1 MRSFVA
7 RLGIF
12 LLAIISFSATLIY
25 GGGAWAPLPEGI
37 PDSGQATGWAL
48 QLAILAHVILGLRV
62 FGILVTWTFIAP
74 TTNETISK
82 DGRAA
87 VLHASAIAALWS
99 LSALIAGLTTM
110 ANVLGVPF
118 KEVFR
123 QGFISTYLIYLPPSR
138 SYIITALIALT
149 IAIAGVFLVSLNSI
163 ALLAALAGAGITAPL
178 LNGHAAS
185 LGSHSL
191 AMTSSVAHGL
201 AMSAWVGCLW
211 AVSAFVK
218 AKDQKV
224 VSRFSALAALSVAVL
239 AISGIAAAYARLDSF
254 SDLWLSRY
262 GQIVVLK
269 TIFFALLMWLAVQ
282 IRARLTTSGNLKK
295 FLAVE
300 VAIMTLAIGVGV
312 ALHSTPMS
320 RISMPLNSAG
330 EEILG
335 FAYPPEPTL
344 STIIFGWNPEWTMLT
359 ISLIGAGLY
368 SIGVIRVKQNQ
379 ITWSVLR
386 TISFMIGIGLVIWT
400 TSAGISM
407 YSKVSFEYHMI
418 QHMTLSMIAPI
429 FIVLS
434 TPITLALRALP
445 AQKSSDHRSIR
456 EWILALLHS
465 SYSKLI
471 THPLM
476 VLAIFTFGLYG
487 MYFTPL
493 FATLMASHTGHIF
506 MELHFLISGI
516 LFSYVVIGADPSPRQ
531 VPYWSRLMIVL
542 VGLSLHAFF
551 AIAIMQSS
559 ESIGIDWYIQVQPPW
574 ITDLLADTTAGGS
587 IAWALG
593 EIPTFLLLVIVA
605 VMWAKSDTRLAKQ
618 IDRAADRD
626 GDADLKAYNA
636 QLNALNSRDNSTN
649 E

>member
-1 MRSFVA
+1 MNGFIA

-12 LLAIISFSATLIY
+12 LLVIISFSVTLIY
-25 GGGAWAPLPEGI
+25 GGAAWAPLPEGI
-37 PDSGQATGWAL
+37 PDSGQATSWIL
-48 QLAILAHVILGLRV
+48 QLAILAHVVFGLRV

-74 TTNETISK
+74 TSGETISRE
-82 DGRAA
+82 GRTA
-87 VLHASAIAALWS
+87 VLHASAIAAAWS
-99 LSALIAGLTTM
+99 LSAVIAGLATM
-110 ANVLGVPF
+110 ANILGVPF
-118 KEVFR
+118 REVFR
-123 QGFISTYLIYLPPSR
+123 QGFISTYLMYLPPSR
-138 SYIITALIALT
+138 SYIITGLIAL
-149 IAIAGVFLVSLNSI
+149 AIAVAGIFLVSLNSI
-163 ALLAALAGAGITAPL
+163 ALLAAFAGAGIAAPL
-178 LNGHAAS
+178 LNSHSAS

-191 AMTSSVAHGL
+191 ALTSSVAHGL

-211 AVSAFVK
+211 AVSSFVK
-218 AKDQKV
+218 AKDLKV
-224 VSRFSALAALSVAVL
+224 VARFSALAATSVGILAV
-239 AISGIAAAYARLDSF
+239 SGIAAAYARLDSL

-300 VAIMTLAIGVGV
+300 IAIMTLAIGVGV

-335 FAYPPEPTL
+335 FAYPPAPSL

-359 ISLIGAGLY
+359 IALLAAALY
-368 SIGVIRVKQNQ
+368 TIGVIRVKQNQ
-379 ITWSVLR
+379 IKWSALR

-418 QHMTLSMIAPI
+418 QHMILSMIAPI

-445 AQKSSDHRSIR
+445 AQKSTDHRSTR

-487 MYFTPL
+487 LYFTPL

-559 ESIGIDWYIQVQPPW
+559 EPIGVDWYIQVQPPW

-636 QLNALNSRDNSTN
+636 QLGVLNNRDNSTS

>member
-1 MRSFVA
+1 MNGFIA

-12 LLAIISFSATLIY
+12 LLVIISFSATLIY
-25 GGGAWAPLPEGI
+25 GGAAWAPLPEGI
-37 PDSGQATGWAL
+37 PDSGQATSWIL
-48 QLAILAHVILGLRV
+48 QLAILAHVVFGLRV

-74 TTNETISK
+74 TSGETISRE
-82 DGRAA
+82 GRTA
-87 VLHASAIAALWS
+87 VLHASAIAAAWS
-99 LSALIAGLTTM
+99 LSAVIAGLATM
-110 ANVLGVPF
+110 ANILGVPLR
-118 KEVFR
+118 EVFR
-123 QGFISTYLIYLPPSR
+123 QGFISTYLMYLPPSR
-138 SYIITALIALT
+138 SYIITGLIAL
-149 IAIAGVFLVSLNSI
+149 AIAVAGIFLVSLNSI
-163 ALLAALAGAGITAPL
+163 ALLAALAGAGIAAPL
-178 LNGHAAS
+178 LNSHSAS

-191 AMTSSVAHGL
+191 ALTSSVAHGL

-211 AVSAFVK
+211 AVSSFVK
-218 AKDQKV
+218 AKDLKV
-224 VSRFSALAALSVAVL
+224 VARFSALAATSVGVL
-239 AISGIAAAYARLDSF
+239 AVSGIAAAYARLDSL

-300 VAIMTLAIGVGV
+300 VAIMTLAIGAGV

-335 FAYPPEPTL
+335 FAYPPAPSL
-344 STIIFGWNPEWTMLT
+344 STIIFGWNPEWAMLT
-359 ISLIGAGLY
+359 IALLAAALY
-368 SIGVIRVKQNQ
+368 TIGVVRVKQNQ
-379 ITWSVLR
+379 IKWSALR

-418 QHMTLSMIAPI
+418 QHMILSMIAPI

-445 AQKSSDHRSIR
+445 AQKSTDHRSTR

-487 MYFTPL
+487 LYFTPL
-493 FATLMASHTGHIF
+493 FATLMSSHTGHIF

-531 VPYWSRLMIVL
+531 IPYWSRLMIVL

-559 ESIGIDWYIQVQPPW
+559 EPIGVDWYIQVQPPW

-636 QLNALNSRDNSTN
+636 QLGVLNNRDNSTS

>member
-1 MRSFVA
+1 MNGFIA

-12 LLAIISFSATLIY
+12 LLAIVSFSTVLVY
-25 GGGAWAPLPEGI
+25 GGAAWAPLPEGI
-37 PDSGQATGWAL
+37 PDSGQATSWTL
-48 QLAILAHVILGLRV
+48 QFAILAHVIFGLRV
-62 FGILVTWTFIAP
+62 FGLLVSWTFIAP
-74 TTNETISK
+74 TSGATISR
-82 DGRAA
+82 DGRKA
-87 VLHASAIAALWS
+87 VLHASSIAALWS
-99 LSALIAGLTTM
+99 LSAVIAGLTTM

-118 KEVFR
+118 REIFR
-123 QGFISTYLIYLPPSR
+123 QGFISTYLMYLPPSR

-149 IAIAGVFLVSLNSI
+149 ISIAGVFLVSLNSI
-163 ALLAALAGAGITAPL
+163 ALLAALAAAGIAAPL
-178 LNGHAAS
+178 LNSHAAS

-191 AMTSSVAHGL
+191 ALTSSVAHGL

-211 AVSAFVK
+211 AVSSFVK
-218 AKDQKV
+218 AKELKV
-224 VSRFSALAALSVAVL
+224 VARFSALAAISVAVL
-239 AISGIAAAYARLDSF
+239 AVSGIAAAYARLDSW

-269 TIFFALLMWLAVQ
+269 TIFFALLMWIAVQ
-282 IRARLTTSGNLKK
+282 IRSRLTAQGSLAK
-295 FLAVE
+295 FLAAE
-300 VAIMTLAIGVGV
+300 VAIMATAIGVGV

-320 RISMPLNSAG
+320 RLAPPLNSAG

-335 FAYPPEPTL
+335 FAYPPPPSL
-344 STIIFGWNPEWTMLT
+344 STIVLGWNAEWFML
-359 ISLIGAGLY
+359 SLGLVAAGLY
-368 SIGVIRVKQNQ
+368 TFGVIRVKQNQ
-379 ITWSVLR
+379 IEWSFLR
-386 TISFMIGIGLVIWT
+386 TLSFMTGIGLVIWT
-400 TSAGISM
+400 TNSGISM

-445 AQKSSDHRSIR
+445 AKKSSDHRSLR

-471 THPLM
+471 THPLV

-493 FATLMASHTGHIF
+493 FATLMGSHTGHIF
-506 MELHFLISGI
+506 MELHFLISGL
-516 LFSYVVIGADPSPRQ
+516 LFSYVVIGADPSPRV
-531 VPYWSRLMIVL
+531 VPYWARLMIVL

-559 ESIGIDWYIQVQPPW
+559 EPIGVDWYIQVQPPW

-593 EIPTFLLLVIVA
+593 EVPTFLLLVIVA
-605 VMWAKSDTRLAKQ
+605 IMWAKDDTRLAKQ
-618 IDRAADRD
+618 LDRAADRD
-626 GDADLKAYNA
+626 GDAELKSYNA
-636 QLNALNSRDNSTN
+636 QLSALNKSDAN

>member
-1 MRSFVA
+1 MNGFIA

-12 LLAIISFSATLIY
+12 LLVIISFSATLIY
-25 GGGAWAPLPEGI
+25 GGAAWAPLPEGI
-37 PDSGQATGWAL
+37 PDSGQATSWIL
-48 QLAILAHVILGLRV
+48 QLAILAHVVFGLRV

-74 TTNETISK
+74 TSGETISRE
-82 DGRAA
+82 GRTA
-87 VLHASAIAALWS
+87 VLHASAIAAAWS
-99 LSALIAGLTTM
+99 LSAVIAGLATM
-110 ANVLGVPF
+110 ANILGVPLR
-118 KEVFR
+118 EVFR
-123 QGFISTYLIYLPPSR
+123 QGFISTYLMYLPPSR
-138 SYIITALIALT
+138 SYIITGLIAL
-149 IAIAGVFLVSLNSI
+149 AIAVAGIFLVSLNSI
-163 ALLAALAGAGITAPL
+163 ALLAALAGAGIAAPL
-178 LNGHAAS
+178 LNSHSAS

-191 AMTSSVAHGL
+191 ALTSSVAHGL

-211 AVSAFVK
+211 AVSSFVK
-218 AKDQKV
+218 AKDLKV
-224 VSRFSALAALSVAVL
+224 VARFSALAATSVAVL
-239 AISGIAAAYARLDSF
+239 AVSGIAAAYARLDSL

-300 VAIMTLAIGVGV
+300 VAIMTLAIGAGV

-335 FAYPPEPTL
+335 FAYPPAPSL
-344 STIIFGWNPEWTMLT
+344 STIIFGWNPEWAMLT
-359 ISLIGAGLY
+359 IALLAAALY
-368 SIGVIRVKQNQ
+368 TIGVVRVKQNQ
-379 ITWSVLR
+379 IKWSTLR

-418 QHMTLSMIAPI
+418 QHMILSMIAPI

-445 AQKSSDHRSIR
+445 AQKSTDHRSTR

-487 MYFTPL
+487 LYFTPL

-551 AIAIMQSS
+551 AIAIMQSI
-559 ESIGIDWYIQVQPPW
+559 EPIGVDWYIQVQPPW

-605 VMWAKSDTRLAKQ
+605 VTWAKSDTRLAKQ

-636 QLNALNSRDNSTN
+636 QLGVLNNRDNSTS

>member
-1 MRSFVA
+1 MNGFIA

-12 LLAIISFSATLIY
+12 LLVIISFSATLIY
-25 GGGAWAPLPEGI
+25 GGAAWAPLPEGI
-37 PDSGQATGWAL
+37 PDSGQATSWIL
-48 QLAILAHVILGLRV
+48 QLAILAHVVFGLRV

-74 TTNETISK
+74 TSGETISRE
-82 DGRAA
+82 GRTA
-87 VLHASAIAALWS
+87 VLHASAIAAAWS
-99 LSALIAGLTTM
+99 LSAVIAGLATM
-110 ANVLGVPF
+110 ANILGVPLR
-118 KEVFR
+118 EVFR
-123 QGFISTYLIYLPPSR
+123 QGFISTYLMYLPPSR
-138 SYIITALIALT
+138 SYIITGLIAL
-149 IAIAGVFLVSLNSI
+149 AIAVAGIFLVSLNSI
-163 ALLAALAGAGITAPL
+163 ALLAALAGAGIAAPL
-178 LNGHAAS
+178 LNSHSAS

-191 AMTSSVAHGL
+191 ALTSSVAHGL

-211 AVSAFVK
+211 AVSSFVK
-218 AKDQKV
+218 AKDLKV
-224 VSRFSALAALSVAVL
+224 VARFSALAATSVAVL
-239 AISGIAAAYARLDSF
+239 AVSGIAAAYARLDSL

-300 VAIMTLAIGVGV
+300 VAIMTLAIGAGV

-335 FAYPPEPTL
+335 FAYPPAPSL
-344 STIIFGWNPEWTMLT
+344 STIIFGWNPEWAMLT
-359 ISLIGAGLY
+359 IALLAAALY
-368 SIGVIRVKQNQ
+368 TIGVVRVKQNQ
-379 ITWSVLR
+379 IKWSALR

-418 QHMTLSMIAPI
+418 QHMILSMIAPI

-445 AQKSSDHRSIR
+445 AQKSTDHRSTR

-487 MYFTPL
+487 LYFTPL

-551 AIAIMQSS
+551 AIAIMQSI
-559 ESIGIDWYIQVQPPW
+559 EPIGVDWYIQVQPPW

-636 QLNALNSRDNSTN
+636 QLGVLNNRDNSTS

>member
-1 MRSFVA
+1 MNGFIA

-12 LLAIISFSATLIY
+12 LLVIISFSATLIY
-25 GGGAWAPLPEGI
+25 GGAAWAPLPEGI
-37 PDSGQATGWAL
+37 PDSGQATSWIL
-48 QLAILAHVILGLRV
+48 QLAILAHVVFGLRV

-74 TTNETISK
+74 TSGETISRE
-82 DGRAA
+82 GRPA
-87 VLHASAIAALWS
+87 VLHASAIAAAWS
-99 LSALIAGLTTM
+99 LSAVIAGLATM
-110 ANVLGVPF
+110 ANILGVPLR
-118 KEVFR
+118 EVFR
-123 QGFISTYLIYLPPSR
+123 QGFISTYLMYLPPSR
-138 SYIITALIALT
+138 SYIITGLIAL
-149 IAIAGVFLVSLNSI
+149 AIAVAGIFLVSLNSI
-163 ALLAALAGAGITAPL
+163 ALLAALAGAGIAAPL
-178 LNGHAAS
+178 LNSHSAS

-191 AMTSSVAHGL
+191 ALTSSVAHGL

-211 AVSAFVK
+211 AVSSFVK
-218 AKDQKV
+218 AKDLKV
-224 VSRFSALAALSVAVL
+224 VARFSALAATSVGVL
-239 AISGIAAAYARLDSF
+239 AVSGIAAAYARLDSL

-300 VAIMTLAIGVGV
+300 VAIMTLAIGAGV

-335 FAYPPEPTL
+335 FAYPPAPSL
-344 STIIFGWNPEWTMLT
+344 STIIFGWNPEWAMLT
-359 ISLIGAGLY
+359 IALLAAALY
-368 SIGVIRVKQNQ
+368 TIGVVRVKQNQ
-379 ITWSVLR
+379 IKWSALR

-418 QHMTLSMIAPI
+418 QHMILSMIAPI

-445 AQKSSDHRSIR
+445 AQKSTDHRSTR

-487 MYFTPL
+487 LYFTPL

-559 ESIGIDWYIQVQPPW
+559 EPIGVDWYIQVQPPW

-605 VMWAKSDTRLAKQ
+605 VTWAKSDTRLAKQ

-636 QLNALNSRDNSTN
+636 QLGVLNNRDNSTS

>member
-1 MRSFVA
+1 MKSVIA

-12 LLAIISFSATLIY
+12 LLAIVSFSTVLIY
-25 GGGAWAPLPEGI
+25 GGAAWAPLPEGI
-37 PDSGQATGWAL
+37 PDSGQATSWAL
-48 QLAILAHVILGLRV
+48 QLAVFAHVVLGLRV
-62 FGILVTWTFIAP
+62 FGLLITWSFIAP
-74 TTNETISK
+74 TSSETISR
-82 DGRAA
+82 DGRSA

-99 LSALIAGLTTM
+99 LSAVVAGLTTM

-118 KEVFR
+118 REVFR
-123 QGFISTYLIYLPPSR
+123 QGFISTYLMSLPPSR
-138 SYIITALIALT
+138 SYIITALIALS
-149 IAIAGVFLVSLNSI
+149 IAAAGVFLVSLNSI
-163 ALLAALAGAGITAPL
+163 ALLAALAGAGIASPL
-178 LNGHAAS
+178 LNSHAAS

-191 AMTSSVAHGL
+191 ALTTSVAHGL

-211 AVSAFVK
+211 AVSNFVK
-218 AKDQKV
+218 AKDLKV
-224 VSRFSALAALSVAVL
+224 VARFSALAATSVAVL
-239 AISGIAAAYARLDSF
+239 AISGVAAAYARLDSF

-269 TIFFALLMWLAVQ
+269 TLFFAILMILAIQ
-282 IRARLTTSGNLKK
+282 IRARLTSTGSLKK
-295 FLAVE
+295 FLSLEISIMAV
-300 VAIMTLAIGVGV
+300 AIGVGV

-320 RISMPLNSAG
+320 RVSAPLNSAG

-335 FAYPPEPTL
+335 FAYPPAPTL
-344 STIIFGWNPEWTMLT
+344 STIIFGWNPEWFMLT
-359 ISLIGAGLY
+359 ISLVAAALYTFGL
-368 SIGVIRVKQNQ
+368 IRVRRNQ
-379 ITWSVLR
+379 IQWSALR
-386 TISFMIGIGLVIWT
+386 TISFMVGIGLVIWT
-400 TSAGISM
+400 TNAGISM

-434 TPITLALRALP
+434 APITLALRALP
-445 AQKSSDHRSIR
+445 AQKTSDHRSIR

-465 SYSKLI
+465 GYSKLI

-487 MYFTPL
+487 LYFTPL

-506 MELHFLISGI
+506 MELHFLISGL
-516 LFSYVVIGADPSPRQ
+516 LFSYVVIGTDPSPRN
-531 VPYWSRLMIVL
+531 VPYWARLMIVL

-559 ESIGIDWYIQVQPPW
+559 EPIGVDWYIQVQPPW
-574 ITDLLADTTAGGS
+574 IPDLLADTTAGGS

-593 EIPTFLLLVIVA
+593 EIPTLLLLVIVA
-605 VMWAKSDTRLAKQ
+605 IMWSRSDTRLAKQ
-618 IDRAADRD
+618 LDRAADRD

-636 QLNALNSRDNSTN
+636 QLTALNNRDSETT

>member
-1 MRSFVA
+1 MNSLIA
-7 RLGIF
+7 RVGTF
-12 LLAIISFSATLIY
+12 LLAIISFSVVLVY
-25 GGGAWAPLPEGI
+25 GGAAWAPTYEGL
-37 PDSGQATGWAL
+37 PDSGQATSWIL
-48 QLAILAHVILGLRV
+48 QFAILAHVILGLRV
-62 FGILVTWTFIAP
+62 FGLLVTWTFIAP
-74 TTNETISK
+74 SSGATMSRE
-82 DGRAA
+82 GRSA
-87 VLHASAIAALWS
+87 VLHASAISALWAF
-99 LSALIAGLTTM
+99 SAVIAGLTTM

-123 QGFISTYLIYLPPSR
+123 QGFISTYLMYLPPSR
-138 SYIITALIALT
+138 SYIITGLIALT
-149 IAIAGVFLVSLNSI
+149 ISIAGVFLVSLNSI
-163 ALLAALAGAGITAPL
+163 ALLAALAAAGIAAPL
-178 LNGHAAS
+178 LNSHASS

-191 AMTSSVAHGL
+191 ALTSSVAHGL

-211 AVSAFVK
+211 AVASFVR
-218 AKDQKV
+218 AKDLSV
-224 VSRFSALAALSVAVL
+224 VSRFSALAATSVAVL
-239 AISGIAAAYARLDSF
+239 AVSGVAAAYARLDSW

-262 GQIVVLK
+262 GQIVILK
-269 TIFFALLMWLAVQ
+269 TIFFALLMVLAVQ
-282 IRARLTTSGNLKK
+282 IRARLASQGSIAK
-295 FLAVE
+295 FLSAE
-300 VAIMTLAIGVGV
+300 VAIMATAIGVGV

-320 RISMPLNSAG
+320 RIAQPLNSAG

-335 FAYPPEPTL
+335 FAYPPPPTL
-344 STIIFGWNPEWTMLT
+344 MNIVFGWNPEWFML
-359 ISLIGAGLY
+359 SVGLIAAALY
-368 SIGVIRVKQNQ
+368 TFGVIRVRQNQ
-379 ITWSVLR
+379 IEWSVLR
-386 TISFMIGIGLVIWT
+386 TISFMVGIGLVIWT

-445 AQKSSDHRSIR
+445 AQKSSDHRSLR

-465 SYSKLI
+465 GYSKLI

-487 MYFTPL
+487 LYFTPL

-516 LFSYVVIGADPSPRQ
+516 LFSYVVIGADPTPRN

-551 AIAIMQSS
+551 AIAIMQST
-559 ESIGIDWYIQVQPPW
+559 EPIGVDWYIQVQPPW

-605 VMWAKSDTRLAKQ
+605 VMWARDDTRLAKQ
-618 IDRAADRD
+618 LDRAADRD
-626 GDADLKAYNA
+626 GDAELKAYNT
-636 QLNALNSRDNSTN
+636 QLSALNKNDLN

>member
-1 MRSFVA
+1 MNGFIA

-12 LLAIISFSATLIY
+12 LLVIISFSATLIY
-25 GGGAWAPLPEGI
+25 GGAAWAPLPEGI
-37 PDSGQATGWAL
+37 PDSGQATSWIL
-48 QLAILAHVILGLRV
+48 QLAILAHVVFGLRV

-74 TTNETISK
+74 TSGETISRE
-82 DGRAA
+82 GRTA
-87 VLHASAIAALWS
+87 VLHASAIAAAWS
-99 LSALIAGLTTM
+99 LSAVIAGLATM
-110 ANVLGVPF
+110 ANILGVPLR
-118 KEVFR
+118 EVFR
-123 QGFISTYLIYLPPSR
+123 QGFISTYLMYLPPSR
-138 SYIITALIALT
+138 SYIITGLIAL
-149 IAIAGVFLVSLNSI
+149 AIAVAGIFLVSLNSI
-163 ALLAALAGAGITAPL
+163 ALLAALAGAGIAAPL
-178 LNGHAAS
+178 LNSHSAS

-191 AMTSSVAHGL
+191 ALTSSVAHGL

-211 AVSAFVK
+211 AVSSFVK
-218 AKDQKV
+218 AKDLKV
-224 VSRFSALAALSVAVL
+224 VARFSALAATSVAVL
-239 AISGIAAAYARLDSF
+239 AVSGIAAAYARLDSL
-254 SDLWLSRY
+254 SDFWLSRY

-300 VAIMTLAIGVGV
+300 VAIMTLAIGAGV

-335 FAYPPEPTL
+335 FAYPPAPSL
-344 STIIFGWNPEWTMLT
+344 STIIFGWNPEWAMLT
-359 ISLIGAGLY
+359 IALLAAALY
-368 SIGVIRVKQNQ
+368 TIGVVQVKQNQ
-379 ITWSVLR
+379 IKWSTLR

-418 QHMTLSMIAPI
+418 QHMILSMIAPI

-445 AQKSSDHRSIR
+445 AQKSTDHRSTR

-487 MYFTPL
+487 LYFTPL

-551 AIAIMQSS
+551 AIAIMQSI
-559 ESIGIDWYIQVQPPW
+559 EPIGVDWYIQVQPPW

-605 VMWAKSDTRLAKQ
+605 VTWAKSDTRLAKQ

-636 QLNALNSRDNSTN
+636 QLGVLNNRDNSTS

>member
-1 MRSFVA
+1 MNSLIA
-7 RLGIF
+7 RVGTF
-12 LLAIISFSATLIY
+12 LLAIISFSVVLVY
-25 GGGAWAPLPEGI
+25 GGAAWAPTYEGL
-37 PDSGQATGWAL
+37 PDSGQATSWIL
-48 QLAILAHVILGLRV
+48 QFAILAHVILGLRV
-62 FGILVTWTFIAP
+62 FGLLVTWTFIAP
-74 TTNETISK
+74 SSGATISRE
-82 DGRAA
+82 GRSA
-87 VLHASAIAALWS
+87 VLHASAISALWAF
-99 LSALIAGLTTM
+99 SAVIAGLTTM

-123 QGFISTYLIYLPPSR
+123 QGFISTYLMYLPPSR
-138 SYIITALIALT
+138 SYIITGLIALT
-149 IAIAGVFLVSLNSI
+149 ISIAGVFLVSLNSM
-163 ALLAALAGAGITAPL
+163 ALLAALAAAGIAAPL
-178 LNGHAAS
+178 LNSHASS

-191 AMTSSVAHGL
+191 ALTSSVAHGL

-211 AVSAFVK
+211 AVASFVR
-218 AKDQKV
+218 AKDLSV
-224 VSRFSALAALSVAVL
+224 VSRFSALAATSVAVL
-239 AISGIAAAYARLDSF
+239 AVSGVAAAYARLDSW

-262 GQIVVLK
+262 GQIVILK
-269 TIFFALLMWLAVQ
+269 TIFFALLMVLAVQ
-282 IRARLTTSGNLKK
+282 IRARLASQGSIAK
-295 FLAVE
+295 FLSAE
-300 VAIMTLAIGVGV
+300 VAIMATAIGVGV

-320 RISMPLNSAG
+320 RIAQPLNSAG

-335 FAYPPEPTL
+335 FAYPPPPTL
-344 STIIFGWNPEWTMLT
+344 MNIVFGWNPEWFML
-359 ISLIGAGLY
+359 SVGLIAAALY
-368 SIGVIRVKQNQ
+368 TFGVIRVRQNQ
-379 ITWSVLR
+379 IDWSVLR
-386 TISFMIGIGLVIWT
+386 TISFMVGIGLVIWT

-445 AQKSSDHRSIR
+445 AQKSSDHRSLR

-465 SYSKLI
+465 GYSKLI

-487 MYFTPL
+487 LYFTPL

-516 LFSYVVIGADPSPRQ
+516 LFSYVVIGADPTPRN

-551 AIAIMQSS
+551 AIAIMQST
-559 ESIGIDWYIQVQPPW
+559 EPIGVDWYIQVQPPW

-605 VMWAKSDTRLAKQ
+605 VMWARDDTRLAKQ
-618 IDRAADRD
+618 LDRAADRD
-626 GDADLKAYNA
+626 GDAELKAYNT
-636 QLNALNSRDNSTN
+636 QLSALNKNDVN

>member
-1 MRSFVA
+1 MNGFIA

-12 LLAIISFSATLIY
+12 LLVIISFSATLIY
-25 GGGAWAPLPEGI
+25 GGAAWAPLPEGI
-37 PDSGQATGWAL
+37 PDSGQATSWIL
-48 QLAILAHVILGLRV
+48 QLAILAHVVFGLRV

-74 TTNETISK
+74 TSGETISRE
-82 DGRAA
+82 GRTA
-87 VLHASAIAALWS
+87 VLHASAIAAAWS
-99 LSALIAGLTTM
+99 LSAVIAGLATM
-110 ANVLGVPF
+110 ANILGVPLR
-118 KEVFR
+118 EVFR
-123 QGFISTYLIYLPPSR
+123 QGFISTYLMYLPPSR
-138 SYIITALIALT
+138 SYIITGLIAL
-149 IAIAGVFLVSLNSI
+149 AIAVAGIFLVSLNSI
-163 ALLAALAGAGITAPL
+163 ALLAALAGAGIAAPL
-178 LNGHAAS
+178 LNSHSAS

-191 AMTSSVAHGL
+191 ALTSSVAHGL

-211 AVSAFVK
+211 AVSSFVK
-218 AKDQKV
+218 AKDLKV
-224 VSRFSALAALSVAVL
+224 VARFSALAATSVGVL
-239 AISGIAAAYARLDSF
+239 AVSGIAAAYARLDSL

-300 VAIMTLAIGVGV
+300 VAIMTLAIGAGV

-335 FAYPPEPTL
+335 FAYPPAPSL
-344 STIIFGWNPEWTMLT
+344 STIIFGWNPEWAMLT
-359 ISLIGAGLY
+359 IALLAAALY
-368 SIGVIRVKQNQ
+368 TIGVVRVKQNQ
-379 ITWSVLR
+379 IKWSTLR

-418 QHMTLSMIAPI
+418 QHMILSMIAPI

-445 AQKSSDHRSIR
+445 AQKSTDHRSTR

-487 MYFTPL
+487 LYFTPL

-551 AIAIMQSS
+551 AIAIMQSI
-559 ESIGIDWYIQVQPPW
+559 EPIGVDWYIQVQPPW

-605 VMWAKSDTRLAKQ
+605 VTWAKSDTRLAKQ

-636 QLNALNSRDNSTN
+636 QLGVLNNRDNSTS

>member
-1 MRSFVA
+1 MNGFIA

-12 LLAIISFSATLIY
+12 LFVIISFSVTLIY
-25 GGGAWAPLPEGI
+25 GGAAWAPLPEGI
-37 PDSGQATGWAL
+37 PDSGQATSWIL
-48 QLAILAHVILGLRV
+48 QLAILAHVVFGLRV

-74 TTNETISK
+74 TSGETISRE
-82 DGRAA
+82 GRTA
-87 VLHASAIAALWS
+87 VLHASAIAAAWS
-99 LSALIAGLTTM
+99 LSAVIAGLATM
-110 ANVLGVPF
+110 ANILGVPF
-118 KEVFR
+118 REVFR
-123 QGFISTYLIYLPPSR
+123 QGFISTYLMCLPPSR
-138 SYIITALIALT
+138 SYIIAGLIAL
-149 IAIAGVFLVSLNSI
+149 AIAGAGIFLVSLNSI
-163 ALLAALAGAGITAPL
+163 SLLAALAGAGIAAPL
-178 LNGHAAS
+178 LNSHSAS

-191 AMTSSVAHGL
+191 ALTSSVAHGL

-211 AVSAFVK
+211 AVSSFIK
-218 AKDQKV
+218 AKDLNV
-224 VSRFSALAALSVAVL
+224 VARFSALAATSVGVL
-239 AISGIAAAYARLDSF
+239 AVSGVAATYARLDSL

-282 IRARLTTSGNLKK
+282 IRARLTTSGNVKK

-335 FAYPPEPTL
+335 FAYPPAPSL
-344 STIIFGWNPEWTMLT
+344 STTIFGWNPEWAMLT
-359 ISLIGAGLY
+359 IALLAAALY
-368 SIGVIRVKQNQ
+368 TIGVIRVKQNQ
-379 ITWSVLR
+379 IKWGALR

-418 QHMTLSMIAPI
+418 QHMILSMIAPI

-445 AQKSSDHRSIR
+445 AQKSTNHRSTR

-476 VLAIFTFGLYG
+476 VLGIFTFGLYG
-487 MYFTPL
+487 LYFTPL

-559 ESIGIDWYIQVQPPW
+559 EPIGVDWYIQVQPPW

-587 IAWALG
+587 IAWGLG

-636 QLNALNSRDNSTN
+636 QLGVLNNHDNSTN